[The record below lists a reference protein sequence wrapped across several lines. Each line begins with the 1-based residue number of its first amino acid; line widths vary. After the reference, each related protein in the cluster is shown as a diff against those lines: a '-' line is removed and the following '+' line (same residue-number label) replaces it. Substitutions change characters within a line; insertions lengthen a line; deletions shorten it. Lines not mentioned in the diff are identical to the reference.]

1 MRALRPS
8 ELLDVW
14 DAGEGHHSVERA
26 LALLRAAEPE
36 LSREELAALDVAE
49 RDRQLLRLRALV
61 FGSRLACFA
70 ECPACGER
78 IEFELEADALD
89 EARPPGALEVGGV
102 RFRLPD
108 SEDLAAAAG
117 CADPTEA
124 RSVLASR
131 CILDDG
137 ATARPEVVAAVAEAM
152 GAAAAV
158 ADVSVALACPA
169 CEERWTS
176 LLDLPSYLWT
186 EIGAEARRLL
196 ADVDALA
203 RAYGWSEDV
212 VLALPARRRRAY
224 LELALS

>member
-49 RDRQLLRLRALV
+49 
-61 FGSRLACFA
+61 
-70 ECPACGER
+70 P
-78 IEFELEADALD
+78 
-89 EARPPGALEVGGV
+89 
-102 RFRLPD
+102 
-108 SEDLAAAAG
+108 
-117 CADPTEA
+117 
-124 RSVLASR
+124 
-131 CILDDG
+131 
-137 ATARPEVVAAVAEAM
+137 M

-186 EIGAEARRLL
+186 ELGAEARRLL